1 LVGLVLVEHVARH
14 LPNPKLNREQIV
26 QEGLKEPLAIL
37 LQGLME
43 NLNRLE
49 LALVLRLE
57 WFVALALP
65 VQVVQFVVLQQVETV
80 PLLEVMGQW
89 LVEEPARILLQ

>member
-1 LVGLVLVEHVARH
+1 LVGLVLVEHVVRH

-49 LALVLRLE
+49 RALVLRLGG
-57 WFVALALP
+57 FVALAPP
-65 VQVVQFVVLQQVETV
+65 V
-80 PLLEVMGQW
+80 
-89 LVEEPARILLQ
+89 